1 MKNIRQFLFA
11 AVLSTLSLAAVAQDK
26 AETVDPRIQ
35 QLAQAKVKILTDY
48 LTLTPDQQSTVAL
61 ILTKYDDLTTV
72 NNTNYSITRN
82 AEREIWEVI
91 TPQQMEQYKN
101 NMDKIH
107 ADFAAVPAPAAAN
120 APSFQMQGK

>member
-1 MKNIRQFLFA
+1 MKNIRQFLFV

-48 LTLTPDQQSTVAL
+48 LTLTPDQQSTVVL

-82 AEREIWEVI
+82 AESEIWEVI

-107 ADFAAVPAPAAAN
+107 ADFAGVPAPAAVN
-120 APSFQMQGK
+120 APSIQMQGK